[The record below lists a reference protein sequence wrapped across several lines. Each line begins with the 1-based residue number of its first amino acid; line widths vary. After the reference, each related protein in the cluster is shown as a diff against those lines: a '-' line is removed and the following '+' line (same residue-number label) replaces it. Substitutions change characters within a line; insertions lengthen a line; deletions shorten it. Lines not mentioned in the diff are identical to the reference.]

1 MGEEILEKSNL
12 KDKTSK
18 IKIINNSKYL
28 AKENFAKKNYIYYD
42 TIYFSFNYNKYW
54 NWQFIFGP

>member
-18 IKIINNSKYL
+18 IKIIKI
-28 AKENFAKKNYIYYD
+28 AKDIKKMETVGELIDYI
-42 TIYFSFNYNKYW
+42 SMKVVEKMV
-54 NWQFIFGP
+54 